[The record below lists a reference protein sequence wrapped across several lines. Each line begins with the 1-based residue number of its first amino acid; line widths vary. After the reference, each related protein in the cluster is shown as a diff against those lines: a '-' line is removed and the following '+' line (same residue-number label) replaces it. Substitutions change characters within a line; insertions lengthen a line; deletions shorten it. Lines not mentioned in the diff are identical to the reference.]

1 MLARQAYA
9 AAQADRQLR
18 LAKLRRTR
26 SYREWACGELAC
38 YWREGG
44 GRSKRD
50 RVKVSKGCYCGPA
63 VVISQVHRRVG
74 DQAVPRNVVL
84 LLHRGELILAT
95 PSQLRSASETEKA
108 MFQIDGVAGNL
119 TPDFLEKGEKGSEA
133 VPGPDGIV
141 STTRRR
147 RARSRARVGKRRSSN
162 GRFGD
167 TSSRES
173 GQLPRHVRG
182 NTNARGR
189 ATDRTSS
196 HRCRRP
202 GG

>member
-1 MLARQAYA
+1 MRCSAATEPHLIRWCLADLVDLLTANCWDIFDRLKLRPSGSPAEEAMRRRMLARQAYA

-26 SYREWACGELAC
+26 SYREWACGELVC

-119 TPDFLEKGEKGSEA
+119 TPDFLEK
-133 VPGPDGIV
+133 
-141 STTRRR
+141 
-147 RARSRARVGKRRSSN
+147 
-162 GRFGD
+162 
-167 TSSRES
+167 
-173 GQLPRHVRG
+173 
-182 NTNARGR
+182 
-189 ATDRTSS
+189 
-196 HRCRRP
+196 
-202 GG
+202 